1 MSSSSKRS
9 LREKGKFY
17 KELEKFAQ
25 QQIDESLYLNEY
37 LESCYFDEEN
47 EEDYALE
54 VEMGLYDYDDYAL
67 EVEMG
72 LYDYDDYYH
81 DVIYESSYDYDDN
94 YHDDNLYPM
103 VGSYYKNES
112 TNRTYLCIQA
122 ENGIGTRFINIH
134 TGYADSVLF
143 YELTRIN

>member
-1 MSSSSKRS
+1 MSSSSKRA

-25 QQIDESLYLNEY
+25 QQIDESLYLNEH
-37 LESCYFDEEN
+37 LESCYFDEGN
-47 EEDYALE
+47 EE
-54 VEMGLYDYDDYAL
+54 DYAL

-94 YHDDNLYPM
+94 YHDDNFEYPR

-143 YELTRIN
+143 YALTRIN